1 MHNIVI
7 KGTKQ
12 WETINSFRTD
22 NGETVFEDASTK
34 EDAIAKAREL
44 ALEKC
49 YHQCCSIK
57 RLVGIDGV
65 IAIAEFIPLE
75 CADDTNIYVF
85 WVFQTKVEEQDEDE
99 LADAHTETIHTA
111 NFQSKKICSVCR
123 TFFNIITME
132 KEIT

>member
-1 MHNIVI
+1 M
-7 KGTKQ
+7 
-12 WETINSFRTD
+12 ETINSFRTD

-99 LADAHTETIHTA
+99 LADAHTETDSWQL
-111 NFQSKKICSVCR
+111 QSKKICSDLSDVL
-123 TFFNIITME
+123 
-132 KEIT
+132 

>member
-7 KGTKQ
+7 GTKQ

-49 YHQCCSIK
+49 YHQSIK
-57 RLVGIDGV
+57 RLVGI
-65 IAIAEFIPLE
+65 
-75 CADDTNIYVF
+75 
-85 WVFQTKVEEQDEDE
+85 E
-99 LADAHTETIHTA
+99 L
-111 NFQSKKICSVCR
+111 
-123 TFFNIITME
+123 
-132 KEIT
+132 